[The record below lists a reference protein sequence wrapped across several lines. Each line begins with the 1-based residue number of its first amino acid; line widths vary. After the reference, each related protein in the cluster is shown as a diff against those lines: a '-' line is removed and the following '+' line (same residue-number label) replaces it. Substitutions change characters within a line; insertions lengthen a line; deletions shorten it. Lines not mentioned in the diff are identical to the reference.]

1 MRRSRLGVFAW
12 LATAALVGGCFGQ
25 EGVVGRVQ
33 PEVPLWYRHDGHA
46 LEVAF
51 REQLTARERSENPAY
66 EKGQPAFD
74 SLGGRVFVG
83 SSDAG
88 IYAVDA
94 RSGSPL
100 WRFQTAAMVQSEV
113 LYDAPHEL
121 VLAGANDGALYAVSA
136 ATGALRWRF
145 QTSGPIVRRP
155 LVSGDRVLFT
165 NEADQIF
172 CVELATGKPVWQKAR
187 PPAAG
192 TEIAGHAGALLVGD
206 RVYTSSSDGLALAY
220 DAYTGREAWE
230 SIDLNADADLASARD
245 ATKYLDAD
253 ATPVSMRLP
262 SGGTAVYFAG
272 YGGGVQAVDAIDGRR
287 LWSFS
292 AAKAV
297 SDLVLW
303 REPAHAPREV
313 DGTSGPGI
321 PERSL
326 LLAVSTISGIWA
338 LDPKTGEPRWHLK
351 APNGGVTA
359 PADVAG
365 ALVIG
370 TGRNGL
376 FVVSPRNGKVI
387 DGLDVTDGF
396 SARPVAASY
405 GVFALSNT
413 GVLLG
418 LRVTPPSAD

>member
-12 LATAALVGGCFGQ
+12 MGIAAAAGGCFGQ

-51 REQLTARERSENPAY
+51 REQLTARERSENPPY

-74 SLGGRVFVG
+74 AIGGRVFGG
-83 SSDAG
+83 SSDSG
-88 IYAVDA
+88 VYAVDA
-94 RSGSPL
+94 RSGSTL
-100 WRFQTAAMVQSEV
+100 WRFQAAAMVQSEV
-113 LYDAPHEL
+113 LFDAPHGL
-121 VLAGANDGALYAVSA
+121 VLAGANDGALYALSA
-136 ATGALRWRF
+136 ETGALRWRF
-145 QTSGPIVRRP
+145 QTSGPIVRRA
-155 LVSGDRVLFT
+155 VVTGDRVLFT

-172 CVELATGKPVWQKAR
+172 CVELANGKPVWQKAR

-220 DAYTGREAWE
+220 DAYTGRESWE

-262 SGGTAVYFAG
+262 AGNAAVYFAG
-272 YGGGVQAVDAIDGRR
+272 YGGGVQAVDAVDGRR
-287 LWSFS
+287 IWSFS

-303 REPAHAPREV
+303 REPAHAPREG
-313 DGTSGPGI
+313 DGTSGPEI
-321 PERSL
+321 PERTL

-338 LDPKTGEPRWHLK
+338 LDPKNGEARWHLK

-359 PADVAG
+359 PTEVAG
-365 ALVIG
+365 GLLLG

-376 FVVSPRNGKVI
+376 FFVSPRNGKVI

-396 SARPVAASY
+396 TARPVAAAH
-405 GVFALSNT
+405 GVFAFSNT

>member
-1 MRRSRLGVFAW
+1 MRTAGLRA
-12 LATAALVGGCFGQ
+12 LALLTLSAAAGGCFGK

-51 REQLTARERSENPAY
+51 REELTARTRSENPAY

-74 SLGGRVFVG
+74 AAGARVFVG
-83 SSDAG
+83 TSDSG
-88 IYAVDA
+88 IYAVNA
-94 RSGSPL
+94 RSGATF
-100 WRFQTAAMVQSEV
+100 WRFQAAGMVQGEV
-113 LYDAPHEL
+113 LFDAPHDL
-121 VLAGANDGALYAVSA
+121 VFAGANDGALYALNA
-136 ATGALRWRF
+136 ADGSLRWRF
-145 QTSGPIVRRP
+145 QTGGPVLRRP
-155 LVSGDRVLFT
+155 VVAGDRVLFT
-165 NEADQIF
+165 NEADQVF
-172 CVELATGKPVWQKAR
+172 CVELVSGKPVWQKAR

-220 DAYTGREAWE
+220 DAYTGRESWE
-230 SIDLNADADLASARD
+230 TIDLNADADLASAKD

-262 SGGTAVYFAG
+262 AGNTAVYFAG
-272 YGGGVQAVDAIDGRR
+272 YGGGVQAVDAVDGRR

-303 REPAHAPREV
+303 REPAHAPRETE
-313 DGTSGPGI
+313 GALGPEI

-338 LDPKTGEPRWHLK
+338 LDPKSGEPRWHLK
-351 APNGGVTA
+351 APNGGITA
-359 PADVAG
+359 PSEVAG
-365 ALVIG
+365 ALVLG

-376 FVVSPRNGKVI
+376 FLVSPRNGKVI

-396 SARPVAASY
+396 TARPTTTSH